1 MEKLKP
7 FLTVSNIIGAIG
19 LLVTLIGYFL
29 SYDLIFSIGIVI
41 ATIGLFVYVVLMFL
55 PKY

>member
-7 FLTVSNIIGAIG
+7 FLTVANIIGAIG
-19 LLVTLIGYFL
+19 ILVTLVGYFL
-29 SYDLIFSIGIVI
+29 NYDLIFSIGIVI
-41 ATIGLFVYVVLMFL
+41 VTIGLFVHVVLMFL